1 MEGKEKT
8 RVLSRGDSGTQ
19 CDTLYK
25 NHCVCLKLRSRTVA
39 NEDRMTSY
47 WRNKVQVELEV
58 KRSRRQVEELIVVK
72 EVNISDKKE
81 PQNDDF

>member
-1 MEGKEKT
+1 M
-8 RVLSRGDSGTQ
+8 
-19 CDTLYK
+19 
-25 NHCVCLKLRSRTVA
+25 A
-39 NEDRMTSY
+39 NEVRVTSY